1 DGLVGLS
8 LGWGPWAE
16 GGMLG
21 QLDATDLQRMA
32 RAGLPAL
39 TAEEGVAL
47 FDAAQTTGRAAVLPL
62 RLDLPVL
69 RQGAASNGVAPLL
82 RGLVR
87 VSGRRVAKSGTAE
100 SVLADRLRNLDETER
115 IRLVLDLVRGE
126 VALVLGHAS
135 GNSVTAGQAF
145 KELGFDSLTAV
156 ELRNRLNE
164 VTGLRLPATLVF
176 DYPTPESLAQYIRDE
191 VVGTQDELSRVAA
204 VADALDDDPIAIVG
218 MSCRYPGGVL
228 SPEDLWQ
235 LTIGGGDGV
244 APFPTD
250 RGWDLNGVYDP
261 DPENRATSY
270 TAEGGFLYDAGK
282 FDPAFFGISP
292 HEALAMDPQQ
302 RLLLEA
308 TWEAFERAGIDPATL
323 RGSRTGVYAG
333 MMYHDYASQ
342 TASVPEGVEGF
353 LGIGTSGSVLS
364 GRVAYTFGLEGPT
377 MTIDTACSSSLVAL
391 HLAAQALR
399 KGECTMALAG
409 GVTVMSTPGA
419 FIEFS
424 RQGGLASDGRCKS
437 FAASADGTGWSEGVG
452 MLLVER
458 LSDARRNGHPVL
470 ALVRGSAVN
479 QDGASNGLTAPN
491 GPSQQRVIRQA
502 LAASGLSTAQVDAV
516 EAHGTGTTLGDP
528 IEAQAL
534 LATYGQGRADGR
546 PLWLGSLKS
555 NIGHTQ
561 AAAGVAG
568 VIKMVMAMR
577 HGVLPRTLHVDE
589 PTPQVDW
596 ESGDVRLLTEQREWP
611 ETGEPRRVGVSSFGV
626 SGTNAHVILEQPAE
640 TTVADA
646 ATVPVPVVPW
656 VVSAKSEAGLS
667 AQVER
672 LSAFAED
679 RDPLD
684 VGFSLVTTRAVLE
697 HRA

>member
-1 DGLVGLS
+1 
-8 LGWGPWAE
+8 LGR
-16 GGMLG
+16 
-21 QLDATDLQRMA
+21 LDATDLQRMA

-39 TAEEGVAL
+39 TAEQGVAL
-47 FDAAQTTGRAAVLPL
+47 FDAAETTGRAAVLPL

-69 RQGAASNGVAPLL
+69 RKGAASNGVAPLM

-87 VSGRRVAKSGTAE
+87 VSARRVAQSGTAD
-100 SVLADRLRNLDETER
+100 SALADQLRGLDQAER
-115 IRLVLDLVRGE
+115 ARLVLDLVRRE

-135 GNSVTAGQAF
+135 GDSVTSGQAF

-191 VVGTQDELSRVAA
+191 VVGTQDDLSPTGVT
-204 VADALDDDPIAIVG
+204 VTDALDDDPIAIVG

-244 APFPTD
+244 APFPSD

-261 DPENRATSY
+261 DPENRAASY

-308 TWEAFERAGIDPATL
+308 TWEAFERAGIDPAAL

-342 TASVPEGVEGF
+342 TASVPEGVDGF

-437 FAASADGTGWSEGVG
+437 FSASADGTGWS
-452 MLLVER
+452 
-458 LSDARRNGHPVL
+458 
-470 ALVRGSAVN
+470 
-479 QDGASNGLTAPN
+479 
-491 GPSQQRVIRQA
+491 
-502 LAASGLSTAQVDAV
+502 
-516 EAHGTGTTLGDP
+516 
-528 IEAQAL
+528 
-534 LATYGQGRADGR
+534 
-546 PLWLGSLKS
+546 
-555 NIGHTQ
+555 
-561 AAAGVAG
+561 
-568 VIKMVMAMR
+568 
-577 HGVLPRTLHVDE
+577 
-589 PTPQVDW
+589 
-596 ESGDVRLLTEQREWP
+596 
-611 ETGEPRRVGVSSFGV
+611 
-626 SGTNAHVILEQPAE
+626 
-640 TTVADA
+640 
-646 ATVPVPVVPW
+646 
-656 VVSAKSEAGLS
+656 
-667 AQVER
+667 
-672 LSAFAED
+672 
-679 RDPLD
+679 
-684 VGFSLVTTRAVLE
+684 
-697 HRA
+697 